1 MDPPSRRGP
10 RGSSTAVMA
19 RAIGAIVLH
28 EAAAEI
34 DNRRSEMAAVACGF
48 GVLLVNGAAIWG
60 KACGGLRMT
69 RATALTVEEL
79 AVALALFGGLHGI
92 RPSTTRRHLETT
104 QRAAFD
110 VAHDWVESNP
120 MLLEELR
127 DRPQILEGGVFDVEP
142 VRGVIGRWFHKRRL
156 EREMRAVATA
166 PPPIAMTDD
175 KQRRLREAR
184 ALVDEVMGAVDS
196 EESRSLG
203 RDVDSD
209 PGTFFVVHHRASCAG
224 RPARGQE
231 WVEPGSL
238 QSSEAARLIVDEPVL
253 RHDGEHFGAH
263 DAGQP
268 SRQSRLDEQASEKT
282 DSKFVVA
289 RSSPRVVAERIEDHA
304 TTPHLHGLFVVWMVA
319 NDRVHS
325 EVEEH
330 PRVFALTRSDSGVV
344 LPPMNAHNQHV
355 DLGPQA
361 SYVLG
366 QVLPRE
372 LGAPR
377 TVFGCE

>member
-1 MDPPSRRGP
+1 MDLPPEETLRWVLRAYAEIRTALNRRGGPAAAPLELRPGAAGTP
-10 RGSSTAVMA
+10 RLVQPDGEFFPDEFHHDMPSLERLLGRMAGYSPIGSGAALGVHLLEAEGEACESGGGCGCGSEEGAGERSGRVDPADEGYRVWIRPRDAGRAEVLTAVMA

-34 DNRRSEMAAVACGF
+34 DDRRSEMAAVACGF

-196 EESRSLG
+196 EE
-203 RDVDSD
+203 
-209 PGTFFVVHHRASCAG
+209 
-224 RPARGQE
+224 
-231 WVEPGSL
+231 
-238 QSSEAARLIVDEPVL
+238 
-253 RHDGEHFGAH
+253 
-263 DAGQP
+263 
-268 SRQSRLDEQASEKT
+268 
-282 DSKFVVA
+282 
-289 RSSPRVVAERIEDHA
+289 
-304 TTPHLHGLFVVWMVA
+304 
-319 NDRVHS
+319 
-325 EVEEH
+325 
-330 PRVFALTRSDSGVV
+330 
-344 LPPMNAHNQHV
+344 
-355 DLGPQA
+355 
-361 SYVLG
+361 
-366 QVLPRE
+366 
-372 LGAPR
+372 
-377 TVFGCE
+377 

>member
-1 MDPPSRRGP
+1 MKNPSLNFA
-10 RGSSTAVMA
+10 AVMA
-19 RAIGAIVLH
+19 TLALAVVCCGVYPVVVFGLGQLAFRDQANGSLIVGQDGAIHGSRL
-28 EAAAEI
+28 I
-34 DNRRSEMAAVACGF
+34 GQQFTLD
-48 GVLLVNGAAIWG
+48 
-60 KACGGLRMT
+60 
-69 RATALTVEEL
+69 
-79 AVALALFGGLHGI
+79 LFGGLHDCP
-92 RPSTTRRHLETT
+92 RRRRHLETT

-184 ALVDEVMGAVDS
+184 ALVDESWARS
-196 EESRSLG
+196 TPRNSRSLG

-224 RPARGQE
+224 HPARGQE

-238 QSSEAARLIVDEPVL
+238 RSSEAARLIVDEPVL

-268 SRQSRLDEQASEKT
+268 SRRSRLDEQASEKT

-330 PRVFALTRSDSGVV
+330 PRVFALTRSDS
-344 LPPMNAHNQHV
+344 A
-355 DLGPQA
+355 
-361 SYVLG
+361 
-366 QVLPRE
+366 E
-372 LGAPR
+372 
-377 TVFGCE
+377 